1 MKVIN
6 ILWISLT
13 ALLLSCNSETKT
25 IVEEDRVPLD
35 IAEAQVS
42 AMGIITQKPEIKD
55 FSRTVFVRG
64 KIILPVHDEQI
75 ISLSIPGKIN
85 RIYFSSGDI
94 VKKGD
99 PLLQISGME
108 IISLQEDF
116 LISKV
121 QLQKFEKDMDRKKLL
136 VDEKVVSD
144 KDYEYVKAEYE
155 REMIQNKALKLKLE
169 LLNMNPEMVSMENMA
184 SSIELYSPVDGIVNE
199 IFIST
204 GAGIE
209 AEQDLMMIANTDAP
223 LLELY
228 VPETEVSLVEV
239 GQNVDWDIVSSNTQ
253 HLSAKVIRISS
264 VVEQSSRS
272 FRVIAKP
279 ESHPDKILPGM
290 FVSARIQTGE
300 KNGIALPESALFYNE
315 NRETYVFIRQHDGTG
330 FKVLNVEPGAA
341 TNGYFEVLNADS
353 LFLQNDVVVSGGY
366 YLKSVLLME
375 E

>member
-1 MKVIN
+1 MKVKN

-13 ALLLSCNSETKT
+13 ALLLSCNSETKKVAE
-25 IVEEDRVPLD
+25 IEHAPLD
-35 IAEAQVS
+35 IAEDQVN
-42 AMGIITQKPEIKD
+42 AMGILTRKPEVKD
-55 FSRTVFVRG
+55 FSQPVFVRG
-64 KIILPVHDEQI
+64 KIVLPVHDEQM
-75 ISLSIPGKIN
+75 ISSSIPGRIN
-85 RIYFSSGDI
+85 RIFVSSGDN
-94 VKKGD
+94 VGKGD
-99 PLLQISGME
+99 PLIQISGME
-108 IISLQEDF
+108 IISLQENY

-121 QLQKFEKDMDRKKLL
+121 QLLKLEKDMERKKLL
-136 VDEKVVSD
+136 VGEKVVSD
-144 KDYEYVKAEYE
+144 KDFEFVKAEYE
-155 REMIQNKALKLKLE
+155 RELIQKKALELKLKL
-169 LLNMNPEMVSMENMA
+169 LNIDPAKVTMENMA
-184 SSIELYSPVDGIVNE
+184 SAVVMYSPADGIVND
-199 IFIST
+199 ILVST

-239 GQNVDWDIVSSNTQ
+239 GQSVDWDIVSANTQ
-253 HLSAKVIRISS
+253 DLSARVIRISS

-290 FVSARIQTGE
+290 FVSARIQSGE
-300 KNGIALPESALFYNE
+300 KNGIALPETSLFYNE
-315 NRETYVFIRQHDGTG
+315 NREPYVFISQQDGTG
-330 FKVLNVEPGAA
+330 FKVMNVEPGAA

-353 LFLQNDVVVSGGY
+353 LFLQYDVVVSGGY